1 MEEKEL
7 YQIVEK
13 EIADLAK
20 ISKGYIESEEPAHK
34 IERGL
39 MKQLLHLGYVLL
51 SYILKSRLA
60 KASKRK
66 VEQAEGEKIE
76 SKGVRERSYVSYFGE
91 LELSRG
97 SYWSKEKG
105 KFYKGD
111 EDLMLPKGS
120 KYSYNIQ
127 ELLGSSASSV
137 DYRESVKVLNKVL
150 DLGLSEKLSE
160 RNVGQLG
167 EQVGSYYD
175 QKEVVVVEKAEG
187 EVVCFSGSFD
197 GKGVVMIKEAVE
209 GEGGNPKKRL
219 GKGEKPNRMQM
230 ATLSVTSSFIPKAR
244 NRQSILKGLLDS
256 PLDNKKEK
264 YIKKKASKSGEDN
277 DNKWHKNIHKRAFL
291 AEQGKAVDY
300 GIRAIKSMM
309 SDTNSRF
316 VVPIDAG
323 KGLEEKVLQSVK
335 KYGME
340 AQFDGIILDIIH
352 VSEYTWDAATAIFGE
367 KSKQRLAWVKSM
379 LEDILDSKTAKVIK
393 GLEKIGQKI
402 PLSDSK
408 LTQLNK
414 TITYFTN
421 HQHNMDYKK
430 FLQKGYPVS
439 SALVE
444 AACGHLVKQRLE
456 QSGMRWSPNGA
467 QAMMDLRAVKLNGDM
482 NEFMDFIVN
491 EDRVKNFK
499 FAA

>member
-1 MEEKEL
+1 MEESEL
-7 YQIVEK
+7 YQIVAK
-13 EIADLAK
+13 EMSALVK
-20 ISKGYIESEEPAHK
+20 ISTGYIDSDISAHK
-34 IERGL
+34 IETGL

-51 SYILKSRLA
+51 SYIFRNRIL
-60 KASKRK
+60 KASNRGIEK
-66 VEQAEGEKIE
+66 AEGEIIQ
-76 SKGVRERSYVSYFGE
+76 SKGVRERNYVSYFGE
-91 LELSRG
+91 MLLSRE

-105 KFYKGD
+105 TFYKGD
-111 EDLMLPKGS
+111 EDLLLPKGS

-127 ELLGSSASSV
+127 ELLGSSASSM

-150 DLGLSEKLSE
+150 DLGLSEKQSE
-160 RNVGQLG
+160 RNVGHLG
-167 EQVGSYYD
+167 EQVASYYE
-175 QKEVVVVEKAEG
+175 QKDPVVVSKTEG
-187 EVVCFSGSFD
+187 QLVCYSGSFD
-197 GKGVVMIKEAVE
+197 GKGVVMIKESVQGE
-209 GEGGNPKKRL
+209 GENPKKRL

-244 NRQSILKGLLDS
+244 SRDSILKGLLGS
-256 PLDNKKEK
+256 PLDSVKEK
-264 YIKKKASKSGEDN
+264 HIKKDAHKLGEEN

-291 AEQGKAVDY
+291 GEQGKAVDY
-300 GIRAIKSMM
+300 GIKEIKSMM
-309 SDTNSRF
+309 TDTDSRF
-316 VVPIDAG
+316 VIPIDAG
-323 KGLEEKVLQSVK
+323 IGLEEKVLQSVK

-367 KSKQRLAWVKSM
+367 KSKQRLAWVRSM
-379 LEDILDSKTAKVIK
+379 LEDILDSKTAKVIS
-393 GLEKIGQKI
+393 GLEKIAQKM

-430 FLQKGYPVS
+430 FIDKGYPVS

-467 QAMMDLRAVKLNGDM
+467 QAMMDLRAVKLNDDM
-482 NEFMDFIVN
+482 NDFMDFIVN
-491 EDRVKNFK
+491 EDRAKNFK